1 MWPKED
7 PKVIVFVSVKDSLY
21 GSSAPLYNAVKPI
34 VKNVSKYLEIYDTV
48 EDKTINNYKVENYI
62 NRDLSKVKQTLRKN
76 KINYLVLG
84 TGEKVINQYPEKGSI
99 VNVNDTIIL
108 LTNDNEYKMTNLKG
122 YSKKEVRA
130 VCNLLNIKCTF
141 KGYGY
146 VSSQSVSKN
155 SLIKKDTSVK
165 FEFKN

>member
-1 MWPKED
+1 MKF
-7 PKVIVFVSVKDSLY
+7 KFNI
-21 GSSAPLYNAVKPI
+21 
-34 VKNVSKYLEIYDTV
+34 
-48 EDKTINNYKVENYI
+48 DKTINNYKVENYI

-122 YSKKEVRA
+122 
-130 VCNLLNIKCTF
+130 
-141 KGYGY
+141 
-146 VSSQSVSKN
+146 
-155 SLIKKDTSVK
+155 
-165 FEFKN
+165 

>member
-1 MWPKED
+1 
-7 PKVIVFVSVKDSLY
+7 
-21 GSSAPLYNAVKPI
+21 
-34 VKNVSKYLEIYDTV
+34 
-48 EDKTINNYKVENYI
+48 
-62 NRDLSKVKQTLRKN
+62 
-76 KINYLVLG
+76 
-84 TGEKVINQYPEKGSI
+84 
-99 VNVNDTIIL
+99 
-108 LTNDNEYKMTNLKG
+108 MTNLKG